1 MSGKG
6 QFWTL
11 PPGPNHYDQCEQYP
25 LQCHNECGAENI
37 KRKDMKIHREKCPLE
52 LLDCPFKYAGCT
64 NTEQRKDMDCHCRK
78 SMQEHLLLVA
88 QSHQKLTCENKELV
102 SKVEELTCEVR
113 ELSQRAGSRLYSAG
127 VFR

>member
-1 MSGKG
+1 
-6 QFWTL
+6 
-11 PPGPNHYDQCEQYP
+11 
-25 LQCHNECGAENI
+25 
-37 KRKDMKIHREKCPLE
+37 
-52 LLDCPFKYAGCT
+52 
-64 NTEQRKDMDCHCRK
+64 MDCHCRK

-102 SKVEELTCEVR
+102 SKVEELTCKVK